1 MSLRL
6 IGRPRLVDDDSG
18 DKDAKDGNGGELR
31 LRSIDE
37 DGEWLRLIGPR
48 LVVDDADKVSKIRLI
63 VGASLRS
70 IAGVS
75 SSWAIWRPQ
84 Q

>member
-6 IGRPRLVDDDSG
+6 IGRPRLVDDDTDSG
-18 DKDAKDGNGGELR
+18 DKDAKDGNGGDGMR

-48 LVVDDADKVSKIRLI
+48 LVVDDVDKVSKIRLMKGM
-63 VGASLRS
+63 VLLVRL
-70 IAGVS
+70 
-75 SSWAIWRPQ
+75 Q
-84 Q
+84 K